1 MSRALLLQAAI
12 AIGLGLGSV
21 VFVELVRDVY
31 HVVSHYWPPLLKLH
45 KLHHQ
50 LYRKDFSIINLETYR
65 KAQIYND
72 APEAIAM
79 MAAGGLLWWLA
90 QFYAT
95 GWGAMATG
103 LGVLYA
109 FGFFVGAI
117 ARAQGW
123 WLESDLTHKPGTLT
137 ARPNVWRVNRAY
149 HWRHHFD
156 ETTAYYGGHFT
167 VIDKLLGTSL
177 ALKNKT
183 VAVTGASGT
192 LGNALI
198 DQLVAQGARPIALTS
213 SEFSHPRAKVVTW
226 AVGQEDALRDCLQHT
241 DILILNHGINVH
253 GDRTPEAVQKSL
265 EVNALSS
272 WRLAEIFFSTV
283 TGQSDRATK
292 ELWVNTSEAEVSPAL
307 SPLYEISKRLL
318 GDLVTLRRLD
328 APCIVRKIVLGPF
341 KSQLN
346 PYGIMSAVW
355 VAKMAIA
362 LAKRDVRLII
372 ITVNPLTYLLIPLKE
387 IFSVLYFRL
396 FSRPALGTVGA
407 GTVGTGTVGTG
418 TVGAGTVGT
427 GTVGTGAVG
436 TGAAVPKPEARATES
451 AKSRRS

>member
-1 MSRALLLQAAI
+1 LLQAAT
-12 AIGLGLGSV
+12 AIWLGLGSV

-50 LYRKDFSIINLETYR
+50 LYRKDFSIINLHTYR
-65 KAQIYND
+65 IAQIYND
-72 APEAIAM
+72 APEAVAM
-79 MAAGGLLWWLA
+79 MAAGGLLWW
-90 QFYAT
+90 AT
-95 GWGAMATG
+95 QRYTTGVEAVATG

-123 WLESDLTHKPGTLT
+123 WLRSGLTHKPGALT

-167 VIDKLLGTSL
+167 VMDKLLGTGL

-192 LGNALI
+192 LGRALI
-198 DQLVAQGARPIALTS
+198 DQLVAQGAKPVALTS
-213 SEFSHPRAKVVTW
+213 SEFAHERAEVVTW
-226 AVGQEDALRDCLQHT
+226 TVGQEEALRDCLQRT
-241 DILILNHGINVH
+241 DILILNHGTNVL
-253 GDRTPEAVQKSL
+253 GDRTPEAIRKSL

-272 WRLAEIFFSTV
+272 WRLAEIFFTTV
-283 TGQSDRATK
+283 TGPSDPATK

-318 GDLVTLRRLD
+318 GNLVTLRRLD

-346 PYGIMSAVW
+346 PYGVMGAPW
-355 VAKMAIA
+355 VAKMVIA

-372 ITVNPLTYLLIPLKE
+372 VTVNPLTYLLIPLKE
-387 IFSVLYFRL
+387 VANVLYFRL
-396 FSRPALGTVGA
+396 FSR
-407 GTVGTGTVGTG
+407 
-418 TVGAGTVGT
+418 
-427 GTVGTGAVG
+427 
-436 TGAAVPKPEARATES
+436 AARPGESKSPNPRAASTYS
-451 AKSRRS
+451 KQRTP

>member
-1 MSRALLLQAAI
+1 MSRELLLQATLGLI
-12 AIGLGLGSV
+12 DPSLIGAIGLGLGSV

-31 HVVSHYWPPLLKLH
+31 HVVSHYWPPLLRLH

-50 LYRKDFSIINLETYR
+50 LYRKDFSIINLNTYR

-79 MAAGGLLWWLA
+79 MAAGGLLWWA
-90 QFYAT
+90 VQRYAT
-95 GWGAMATG
+95 GLEANAIG

-109 FGFFVGAI
+109 FGFFAGAI
-117 ARAQGW
+117 ARSQGW
-123 WLESDLTHKPGTLT
+123 LIESDLTHKPGALD

-167 VIDKLLGTSL
+167 LMDKLLGTSL

-192 LGNALI
+192 LGQALI
-198 DQLVAQGARPIALTS
+198 DQLVQQGARPIALTS
-213 SEFSHPRAKVVTW
+213 SEFTHERAEVVAWT
-226 AVGQEDALRDCLQHT
+226 VGQEENLRDCLQRT
-241 DILILNHGINVH
+241 DILILNHGINVQ
-253 GDRTPEAVQKSL
+253 GDRTPEAIQNSL

-272 WRLAEIFFSTV
+272 WRLAELFFTTV
-283 TGQSDRATK
+283 SGPSDRATK

-318 GDLVTLRRLD
+318 GNLVTLRRLD

-346 PYGIMSAVW
+346 PYGVMSAPW
-355 VAKMAIA
+355 VAKMVIA

-372 ITVNPLTYLLIPLKE
+372 VTVNPLTYALIPLKE
-387 IFSVLYFRL
+387 AFSLLYFRL
-396 FSRPALGTVGA
+396 FSRAQSRVRSRAQASRSAVYDAAEQTGLQADANGTNQ
-407 GTVGTGTVGTG
+407 T
-418 TVGAGTVGT
+418 
-427 GTVGTGAVG
+427 
-436 TGAAVPKPEARATES
+436 P
-451 AKSRRS
+451 